1 MSQANDRVM
10 RAVVTDPGAPD
21 ALKIVELPRPTP
33 LPHEA
38 LVGVRAFSLNA
49 GETRT
54 ALAADRVYTP
64 GWDFAG
70 IVERASA
77 DGSSPAE
84 GTPVF
89 GSIPLGAW
97 AEHICVPGPELAV
110 VPPGVALEQ
119 AAALPVAALT
129 ALQALES
136 YGSVLGRRVLITGA
150 SGGVGR
156 YAAQLAHLGGAFV
169 FLVSRRPSLAGLV
182 ERDGVGSTTIFADM
196 AAASRH
202 GSYDL
207 ILDSVG
213 GAMLAAALDALAPG
227 GTCINFGNSSNDTTT
242 FDVRRF
248 YLKGNTTLRG
258 LYLGTAPANRAPAL
272 TRLALLVAEG
282 KLRTPIDRT
291 LSWIGIAEAARSLVQ
306 QAVDGKIVLLVD

>member
-1 MSQANDRVM
+1 MGQTSERVM
-10 RAVVTDPGAPD
+10 RAVVTAPGAADP
-21 ALKIVELPRPTP
+21 LQIVEVTCPAP
-33 LPHEA
+33 LPQEA
-38 LVGVRAFSLNA
+38 LVAVRAFSLNA

-54 ALAADRVYTP
+54 ALAADRVHTP

-70 IVERASA
+70 LIERASA
-77 DGSSPAE
+77 DGTSPPT

-89 GSIPLGAW
+89 GWIPIGAW
-97 AEHICVPGPELAV
+97 AEQICVPGSELAV
-110 VPPGVALEQ
+110 IPPGVTFEQ

-150 SGGVGR
+150 AGGVGR

-169 FLVSRRPSLAGLV
+169 FLVSRRSSLARLV
-182 ERDGVGSTTIFADM
+182 ERDGVGNATIFADM
-196 AAASRH
+196 TAASRH

-213 GAMLAAALDALAPG
+213 GAMLAAALDALASG

-258 LYLGTAPANRAPAL
+258 LYLGAEPAGRARPL

-291 LSWIGIAEAARSLVQ
+291 GSWAGILEAARCLVR
-306 QAVDGKIVLLVD
+306 QAVDGKIVMLVD

>member
-1 MSQANDRVM
+1 MRQASDRVM
-10 RAVVTDPGAPD
+10 RAVVTAPGAADP
-21 ALKIVELPRPTP
+21 LKIAEVARPTP
-33 LPHEA
+33 LPQEA
-38 LVGVRAFSLNA
+38 LVRVQAFSLNA

-54 ALAADRVYTP
+54 AFAADCVYTP

-70 IVERASA
+70 IVERISD
-77 DGSSPAE
+77 DGKSPAT

-110 VPPGVALEQ
+110 IPPGVTFEQ

-129 ALQALES
+129 ALHALES
-136 YGSVLGRRVLITGA
+136 YGSALGRRVLITGA

-156 YAAQLAHLGGAFV
+156 YAAQLAHLGGANV
-169 FLVSRRPSLAGLV
+169 FLVSRRPTLARLIQG
-182 ERDGVGSTTIFADM
+182 DGVEGATIFADVS
-196 AAASRH
+196 AASRH

-213 GAMLAAALDALAPG
+213 GPMLASALDSLAPG
-227 GTCINFGNSSNDTTT
+227 GTCINFGNSSNEPTT

-258 LYLGTAPANRAPAL
+258 LYLGAEPAGRAQPL

-291 LSWIGIAEAARSLVQ
+291 RSWVEIAEAARSLVL
-306 QAVDGKIVLLVD
+306 QAVDGKSILVVD